1 MEIFNMLTKTLN
13 TIPTPVADAATPQ
26 AELRTP
32 SAPPAVNENQP
43 EPGKPQI
50 LEEVVI
56 EEVSIDGMC
65 GVY

>member
-1 MEIFNMLTKTLN
+1 MFTETLN
-13 TIPTPVADAATPQ
+13 AIATPVADAATPQ
-26 AELRTP
+26 AESHTP
-32 SAPPAVNENQP
+32 APSPAPTALNESQP
-43 EPGKPQI
+43 GVVKPRI

>member
-1 MEIFNMLTKTLN
+1 MFTETLN
-13 TIPTPVADAATPQ
+13 AIPTPVADAAAPQ
-26 AELRTP
+26 AQSDTP
-32 SAPPAVNENQP
+32 AAPAALKEGQP
-43 EPGKPQI
+43 GVGKPQI

>member
-1 MEIFNMLTKTLN
+1 MLTKTLN

-43 EPGKPQI
+43 EAGKPQI

>member
-1 MEIFNMLTKTLN
+1 MLTKTFI
-13 TIPTPVADAATPQ
+13 TIPTPVADAGTPQ
-26 AELRTP
+26 AELRAP
-32 SAPPAVNENQP
+32 AAPPAVNENQP
-43 EPGKPQI
+43 KLGKPQI

>member
-1 MEIFNMLTKTLN
+1 MTQHNIHTHSDIS
-13 TIPTPVADAATPQ
+13 IPAFKPEVDVLLLPLASNEESK
-26 AELRTP
+26 AEK
-32 SAPPAVNENQP
+32 PA
-43 EPGKPQI
+43 I